1 MKTSIMLCE
10 RPFSCPDTLLSGF
23 PETAEPMAIVAANS
37 AVVLESARN
46 ACARGLIDP
55 ILIGSPLMIAGIA
68 EEMEWHLGGIRV
80 VAAASDE
87 EAAHTGVSMVRSGE
101 ARLLMKGH
109 LHTDVLMRAVLDRY
123 AGLRTG
129 RRMSHVFHM
138 SVPYSRRELMITD
151 AAVNVAPDLP
161 TKIDIVRNATDL
173 ARALGRERPRVALLS
188 ATEQPSNGIPSS
200 IEAAIVMKSLIDDGC
215 PNFDVYGPLAFDNAV
230 SPTAARL
237 KGIDHPVAG
246 NADILVV
253 PNIETGNALFKMMVH
268 FMGATAGGVVLGAAA
283 PIVLTSRADP
293 AEARLASTAL
303 ARRMIAVVASS

>member
-1 MKTSIMLCE
+1 MLCE

-23 PETAEPMAIVAANS
+23 PNTAEPMAIVAANS

-46 ACARGLIDP
+46 ASARGLIEP
-55 ILIGSPLMIAGIA
+55 ILIGSPSIITRLA
-68 EEMEWHLGGIRV
+68 EEMQWHLGGIRV
-80 VAAASDE
+80 IPTTSEE
-87 EAAHTGVSMVRSGE
+87 EAALAGVSMVRRGE

-129 RRMSHVFHM
+129 RRVSHVFHM

-151 AAVNVAPDLP
+151 AAVNVAPDLQ

-173 ARALGRERPRVALLS
+173 ARALGQERPRVALLS
-188 ATEQPSNGIPSS
+188 ATELPSNGIPSS
-200 IEAAIVMKSLIDDGC
+200 LEAAAVMKSLTENGRHD
-215 PNFDVYGPLAFDNAV
+215 FDVYGPLAFDNAV
-230 SPTAARL
+230 SPAAARL

-268 FMGATAGGVVLGAAA
+268 FMGATAGGVVLGATV

-303 ARRMIAVVASS
+303 ARRMAAVVAGP